1 MQIRSHLPLATA
13 LSPLRRAVATRWSSG
28 SRRVSGASC
37 GRSWPG
43 GSGRTTAGTAAELAL
58 DECESGLAI
67 NLTVALV
74 DVGVVT
80 GAAVRVRAVAVALDL
95 ARGLS

>member
-1 MQIRSHLPLATA
+1 MTVQIRSHLPLATA

-28 SRRVSGASC
+28 SRQVSGASC

-58 DECESGLAI
+58 DESESLRA
-67 NLTVALV
+67 VLV
-74 DVGVVT
+74 DVLLVGVGIVAV
-80 GAAVRVRAVAVALDL
+80 AAVRISSIAV
-95 ARGLS
+95 